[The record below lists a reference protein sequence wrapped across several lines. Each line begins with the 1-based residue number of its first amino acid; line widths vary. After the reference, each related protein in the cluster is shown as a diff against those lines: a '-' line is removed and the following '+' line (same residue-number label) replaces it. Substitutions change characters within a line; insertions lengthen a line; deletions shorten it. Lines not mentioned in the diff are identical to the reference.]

1 MRIIPFTKQGI
12 KEIEDKLQ
20 ALVVKRPEAVAVLK
34 RAREMGDLSENGLY
48 KAAKFELS
56 DIDREVRNLKYL
68 LKSAKVFTPEGKE
81 TIQIGHKVKIKNEKL
96 EKEYLI
102 VGEFEA
108 NPSLGKIS
116 NKSPFGY
123 ALLGKKIGEKAQI
136 KTPTGIVE
144 YLIVS
149 IE

>member
-1 MRIIPFTKQGI
+1 MRIIPFTKRGF
-12 KEIEDKLQ
+12 KEIEEKLE
-20 ALVVKRPEAVAVLK
+20 ALTIKRPQAVAVLK

-56 DIDREVRNLKYL
+56 DIDREIRNLKYL
-68 LKSAKVFTPEGKE
+68 LKSAKIYSPEHNE
-81 TIQIGHKVKIKNEKL
+81 FIQIGHKIKIKNEKI

-123 ALLGKKIGEKAQI
+123 ALMGKKIGETAQI

-144 YLIVS
+144 YIVIS

>member
-1 MRIIPFTKQGI
+1 MRIVPFTKQGF
-12 KEIEDKLQ
+12 KEIEEKLET
-20 ALVVKRPEAVAVLK
+20 LLTKRPEAVSVLK

-56 DIDREVRNLKYL
+56 DIDREIRNLKYL
-68 LKSAKVFTPEGKE
+68 LKSAKIYSPEHNDF
-81 TIQIGHKVKIKNEKL
+81 IQIGHKVKIKNETL

-123 ALLGKKIGEKAQI
+123 ALMGKKLGEKAQI
-136 KTPTGIVE
+136 KTPNGIVE
-144 YLIVS
+144 YMIIS

>member
-20 ALVVKRPEAVAVLK
+20 ALVVKRPEAVATLK

-56 DIDREVRNLKYL
+56 DIDREMRNLKYL

-81 TIQIGHKVKIKNEKL
+81 IIQIGHKVKIKNEKL